1 MYARYK
7 RTQGQIT
14 SKISTLK
21 VDLNARRLLHFS
33 QETYMKIY
41 DKLKKKHYMYRKYN
55 VQNQILDLLIIF
67 K

>member
-1 MYARYK
+1 MYASYK

-41 DKLKKKHYMYRKYN
+41 DKLKKNTTCTENTMYKIRY
-55 VQNQILDLLIIF
+55 
-67 K
+67 